1 MEYFNIFDKIILY
14 ITLFNSPVA
23 DTAITPVP
31 CRLAPGICAQPV
43 TGRVLRSVPG
53 RSSGLRCAP
62 LRTSLLVVIWVAWS
76 NRCPPGKLLNA
87 AAALSPSGSWLCT
100 REPLQPLATS
110 PLSRSRHWHGYP
122 PARPG
127 WLRHHGRVLTR
138 AFHSVAGRSSAL
150 RSPDQ
155 LLAIVGLICST

>member
-1 MEYFNIFDKIILY
+1 M
-14 ITLFNSPVA
+14 
-23 DTAITPVP
+23 P
-31 CRLAPGICAQPV
+31 CRLAPEICAQPV

-62 LRTSLLVVIWVAWS
+62 LRTSLLVVIWVVWS

-100 REPLQPLATS
+100 REPLQPLAPI
-110 PLSRSRHWHGYP
+110 PLSRSRHWLGYP

-127 WLRHHGRVLTR
+127 WLRHQGRFLAR
-138 AFHSVAGRSSAL
+138 AFHSAPGRSSGL

-155 LLAIVGLICST
+155 LLAIAVSDLAALESFDPFYPVILFCSRFPFLRDIKIPK